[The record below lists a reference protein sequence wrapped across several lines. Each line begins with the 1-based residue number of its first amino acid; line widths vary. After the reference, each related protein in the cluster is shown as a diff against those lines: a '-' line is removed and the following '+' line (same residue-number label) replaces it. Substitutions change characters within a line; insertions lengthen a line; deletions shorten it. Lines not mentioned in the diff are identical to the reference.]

1 VAPVDL
7 MSGGGEALAPVRRG
21 AHTVRW
27 VTVALAVAVL
37 LPALAVLGSRL
48 GKDATV
54 VPSVLIGK
62 PAPAFSLPT
71 LDGKSINNADLR
83 GKPYVVNFWAS
94 WCGPCREE
102 HGSLRAFWERYRDRG
117 VMLLGVIFHDDAGSA
132 RAFQQEL
139 GGDWPLLEDPKDKT
153 LVDFGVRAPPET
165 FVVNAAGI
173 IVAKFAGPLS
183 PGQLDQVFA
192 VDTSLAG

>member
-1 VAPVDL
+1 MVAV
-7 MSGGGEALAPVRRG
+7 
-21 AHTVRW
+21 
-27 VTVALAVAVL
+27 AVAVL
-37 LPALAVLGSRL
+37 LPALVVLGSRL
-48 GKDATV
+48 GKDATI

-71 LDGKSINNADLR
+71 LDGKTINNADLR

-94 WCGPCREE
+94 WCGPCRQE

-117 VMLLGVIFHDDAGSA
+117 VLLLGVIFHDNAGSA

-139 GGDWPLLEDPKDKT
+139 GGDWPLLQDPTDKT

-165 FVVNAAGI
+165 FVVNADGI
-173 IVAKFAGPLS
+173 IVAKFAGPLG
-183 PGQLDQVFA
+183 PGQLDEVVA
-192 VDTSLAG
+192 ADAHPAG